1 MKKLSII
8 LDCDEVLM
16 ECIQPACEIISK
28 RHGISLNKKDI
39 KSWNM
44 MELDEPIR
52 DEMLQL
58 IRSRAFVATQE
69 PSPGAVD
76 FVRALTDRGHKVM
89 VFSAVPP
96 FAMGVRA
103 RQILEYFPIAPDNI
117 TLGGNKKYMYG
128 DILLDDS
135 LGNIDGSKCRY
146 PVLFRQPWNEND
158 HRFLSVSNYEEM
170 LQLVDKIS
178 VAPEPKEHK
187 VTKYGNPGFL
197 ALVGP
202 SASGKT
208 SIIQELLK
216 DPRFCLVKAITTRAP
231 RSNDIPGEYRFVTM
245 DEFNKLLAEG
255 SMIEHT
261 EYAGNCYGLDV
272 KDVQEVW
279 DSGRIPVKAM
289 DIVGARAVKEK
300 LGSRAVTVFVRRDR
314 EAILESLLNRDSDKK
329 DIVRRIMALDTE
341 YLNEFQCDWTVSNNG
356 SLSDA
361 VSQIL
366 RVI

>member
-16 ECIQPACEIISK
+16 ECIQPACEIVSK
-28 RHGISLNKKDI
+28 RRGITLNKSDI

-44 MELDEPIR
+44 LELDEFLRTEI
-52 DEMLQL
+52 LNL
-58 IRSRAFVATQE
+58 IQSKEFVATQE
-69 PSPGAVD
+69 PSPGAVE
-76 FVRALTDRGHKVM
+76 FVQSLIDRGHKVM

-96 FAMGVRA
+96 SAMGVRA
-103 RQILEYFPIAPDNI
+103 KQILRYFPIAPENI

-128 DILLDDS
+128 DILLDDN

-170 LQLVDKIS
+170 LKLVDKIS

-187 VTKYGNPGFL
+187 ATKYGSPGFL
-197 ALVGP
+197 AIVGP

-216 DPRFCLVKAITTRAP
+216 DPRFCLVKAVTTRAP
-231 RSNDIPGEYRFVTM
+231 RSNDLPDEYRFVTNE
-245 DEFNKLLAEG
+245 EFRKLISENSL
-255 SMIEHT
+255 IEHT
-261 EYAGNCYGLDV
+261 EYAGNNYGLDE
-272 KDVQEVW
+272 KDVQKIW

-289 DIVGARAVKEK
+289 DIVGARTVKEK

-314 EAILESLLNRDSDKK
+314 EAILEALLSRDSDKK
-329 DIVRRIMALDTE
+329 DIVRRIMTLDVE
-341 YLNEFQCDWTVSNNG
+341 YLSEFQCDWTVSNNG